1 MKLATIQASAFKSCF
16 EVLKD
21 ILNDVNIYFKSG
33 GMYVTTLDT
42 ARTSLI
48 DVHLPADNFEE
59 YECNEEIVAG
69 INISNTFKLLKSITN
84 SDILNISIDSKEYM
98 NVEIVSESKNTN
110 TKFQL
115 KLLDINESQIE
126 VPDIEMSTITTLP
139 SVDFQRLCRDMSKI
153 GTEIEITR
161 EGTLMTLK
169 CDGDFAN
176 QETSISCS
184 EESPRISGLYSLR
197 YLNIFAK
204 GSSMCSSVQ
213 VLQEEANRFLILKY
227 NVASLGELKFYLATK
242 VPSDQ

>member
-1 MKLATIQASAFKSCF
+1 
-16 EVLKD
+16 
-21 ILNDVNIYFKSG
+21 
-33 GMYVTTLDT
+33 
-42 ARTSLI
+42 
-48 DVHLPADNFEE
+48 
-59 YECNEEIVAG
+59 
-69 INISNTFKLLKSITN
+69 
-84 SDILNISIDSKEYM
+84 M

-139 SVDFQRLCRDMSKI
+139 SVDFQRLCRDMSNI

-184 EESPRISGLYSLR
+184 EESQRISGLYSLR

>member
-21 ILNDVNIYFKSG
+21 ILNDVNIYFKSD

-48 DVHLPADNFEE
+48 DMHLPADNFEE
-59 YECNEEIVAG
+59 YECNEEVVAG

-139 SVDFQRLCRDMSKI
+139 SVDFQRLCRDMSNI

-161 EGTLMTLK
+161 QGTLMTLK

-176 QETSISCS
+176 QVTSISCS